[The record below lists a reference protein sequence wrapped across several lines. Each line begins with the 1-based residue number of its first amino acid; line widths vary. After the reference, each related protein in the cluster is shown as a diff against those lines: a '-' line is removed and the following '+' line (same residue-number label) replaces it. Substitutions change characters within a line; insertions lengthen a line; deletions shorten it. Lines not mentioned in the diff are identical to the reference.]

1 MNRWLWLTGA
11 IVVEVAATLALRA
24 ATEQAAWYLPVV
36 VGYVASFL
44 FLAGALRQG
53 MAIGV
58 AYGIWGASGVV
69 LTAVAAAFLF
79 GEPLTPLMG
88 LGFAVIVAGVLLVE
102 LGAHRAEQAPARMG
116 EGR

>member
-24 ATEQAAWYLPVV
+24 AIEQAAWYLPVV

-44 FLAGALRQG
+44 FLAGALRRG

-58 AYGIWGASGVV
+58 GYGIWGASGVT

-102 LGAHRAEQAPARMG
+102 FGSHRAEHAPEGAG
-116 EGR
+116 ESR